1 MTHIIIGKINS
12 MFRFT
17 TNCEYLAI
25 ENALAPNDKSI
36 VPVLTA
42 PLIAII
48 NPITTI
54 IIEILRI

>member
-1 MTHIIIGKINS
+1 

>member
-1 MTHIIIGKINS
+1 

-42 PLIAII
+42 PLIAIRTEAPAI
-48 NPITTI
+48 TLKMNPDKVDV
-54 IIEILRI
+54 ILFL